1 MNQLNATFSFISS
14 LLLNSSL
21 INSVI
26 DMNSLNGPI
35 TFDESSSALNQ
46 AIKSLENIKVDNILL
61 SQFKSLL
68 NDFNE
73 QINVLNWISIKVWRW
88 FYTRLRIKL
97 GSSVTGFHIW
107 FRFFFSVF
115 LLKQKTSTKTEQR
128 VLLFSLET

>member
-1 MNQLNATFSFISS
+1 MNQLNATFSFITS

-73 QINVLNWISIKVWRW
+73 QINVLNDEMDSHDANQMLNYIKW
-88 FYTRLRIKL
+88 
-97 GSSVTGFHIW
+97 SSNIIQSFA
-107 FRFFFSVF
+107 
-115 LLKQKTSTKTEQR
+115 TKYQNK
-128 VLLFSLET
+128 